1 MLPLES
7 VSGYLGLAASDI
19 EKLTGLPQ
27 NYLTSKAP
35 VIHLAKLKSAVNRPT
50 TQTQEG
56 GVVLPFNKD
65 R

>member
-1 MLPLES
+1 
-7 VSGYLGLAASDI
+7 VGLAASDI

-27 NYLTSKAP
+27 NYLTNKAP
-35 VIHLAKLKSAVNRPT
+35 VIHLAKLKSAVNRPAS
-50 TQTQEG
+50 QVQEG